1 MELKKLSNKN
11 KEFSILLLKART
23 FIVLILLIG
32 VFAFLEPKFFSWNSI
47 ISVSKHVARYAI
59 LAIGMTFV
67 IVSGG
72 IDLSVGSVAGL
83 SGMIAGML
91 IKNGIVLRAQ
101 GVVVYMNIV
110 LVVIIA
116 VFIGALIGL
125 VNGLAVSKLKVP
137 AFIVTLGTANIA
149 RGCALLSNAGAT
161 FPSLIGKAE
170 YHNTGFPFLG
180 SGDIL
185 GIPVIIWTM
194 VVLSIISAYVFT
206 KTPLGWH
213 VYATGGNEK
222 AAKLSGINTDN
233 TKLFVFI
240 FSAACAA
247 LTGVFAAAELEAAHP
262 ATGDGWEMNAI
273 AAAVLGG
280 TSMMGGMGNI
290 GGTIIGAFVIGV
302 LTDGMVMMGISS
314 FWQQIIKGIVIIA
327 AVVLDQSQRDLQR
340 KVALTRKDG

>member
-1 MELKKLSNKN
+1 MEMKKLSNKN
-11 KEFSILLLKART
+11 NELSILLLKART

-32 VFAFLEPKFFSWNSI
+32 VFALLEPKFLSWNSI

-91 IKNGIVLRAQ
+91 IKGIVFRAQ

-110 LVVIIA
+110 LVVAIA

-180 SGDIL
+180 SGAIL

-194 VVLSIISAYVFT
+194 IVLAIISAYLFT

-280 TSMMGGMGNI
+280 TSMMGGMGNV